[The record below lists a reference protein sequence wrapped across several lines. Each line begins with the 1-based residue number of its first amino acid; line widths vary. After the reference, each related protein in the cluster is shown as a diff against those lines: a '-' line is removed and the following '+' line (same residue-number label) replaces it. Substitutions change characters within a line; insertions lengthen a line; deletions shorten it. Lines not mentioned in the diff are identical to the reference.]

1 MDLVYLLKSLLRKK
15 LLIIFSVVIGLV
27 AGYVFARTIR
37 TTYTS
42 LAQYSTGF
50 TMGQKVK
57 IQGSDGLNIFEI
69 DFQFRNVI
77 ETFRSP
83 KVLGMV
89 GYNLLLHDLE
99 AKDPEG
105 PFRYLTE
112 EQKKNLAAAP
122 IAKERAIQILRAKV
136 GAMELLNNFQ
146 QEERAVNNLLSV
158 YGYDQTS
165 LINDMLVERAM
176 GTDYLN
182 IWFKSDNPRLSAFV
196 VNDAGDQFS
205 RFFSRIYATRTTES
219 VGKLDSL
226 TAAKKKELDEKTK
239 LYEGFRASLGSAD
252 PAGTS
257 VKAMELVS
265 DAMGR
270 YTEESGKLNQLRA
283 QLKSVDDQLAS
294 LGTSSTTNTS
304 ANNNAEVVRL
314 RNENNNL
321 AEQLQQ
327 KGGTDQQI
335 QDKIA
340 ENNRKI
346 LALSPTNTGNGTK
359 ATRDQDR
366 RDDLNKRRFDLIAD
380 ISAAEQNVKMHQQSY
395 QRFQGLATGGG
406 DKVVVANAYEAELKI
421 LTNEYEY
428 LKNRVQA
435 SQDVNIAPEI
445 NFKSTL
451 VGQPAVR
458 PDPSKKLLVIG
469 AGAAGMFFISA
480 FLIILL
486 DLLDA
491 SLKTPSVFLR
501 NTRLKLLGS
510 INRINLKKK
519 DVGDFFAA
527 PLSADV
533 KNNDSVFLESLRKL
547 RYEIQNSGKK
557 IFLFTSNKPKEGK
570 TTILEALAN
579 SFSASKKRVLMID
592 SNFSNNSLTRKYE
605 AKPTLEEFSVN
616 GEKNPVEKFWNI
628 TSVTRIPNV
637 DLVGCN
643 EGNYTPSEVLPK
655 NNLLDNLRVVS
666 DHYDYV
672 FIEGAALNN
681 HADSKELS
689 KYVDGIV
696 SVFSSKS
703 VIRQTDKESIQF
715 LKRTGD
721 KYVGAVLNG
730 VETENM
736 DL

>member
-15 LLIIFSVVIGLV
+15 WLIIFSGVIGLV

-99 AKDPEG
+99 SQT
-105 PFRYLTE
+105 PFRTLND
-112 EQKKNLAAAP
+112 EQKKQAAITP
-122 IAKERAIQILRAKV
+122 IPKERAIQILRAKV
-136 GAMELLNNFQ
+136 GAMELLNNYKT
-146 QEERAVNNLLSV
+146 EERSVNNLLALH
-158 YGYDQTS
+158 GYDQTS

-182 IWFKSDNPRLSAFV
+182 IWFKSENPELSAFV
-196 VNDAGDQFS
+196 VNDAGEQFS
-205 RFFSRIYATRTTES
+205 RFFSKIYATRTTES

-239 LYEGFRASLGSAD
+239 LYETFRGKLGSAD

-257 VKAMELVS
+257 VAAMEIVN

-270 YTEESGKLNQLRA
+270 YTDETARLNQLRA
-283 QLKSVDDQLAS
+283 QLKSVNDQLEG
-294 LGTSSTTNTS
+294 LGSATSSTTSTT
-304 ANNNAEVVRL
+304 NNNTEIIRL
-314 RNENNNL
+314 QNENKTL
-321 AEQLQQ
+321 GQQLQA
-327 KGGTDQQI
+327 KGGKDQQI
-335 QDKIA
+335 EDKMA
-340 ENNRKI
+340 ENSRKI
-346 LALSPTNTGNGTK
+346 LSLSPSNTGTGTK
-359 ATRDQDR
+359 ANRDQEQR
-366 RDDLNKRRFDLIAD
+366 ELLNRKKFDLVAD
-380 ISAAEQNVKMHQQSY
+380 ISAAEQNVKMHQSSL

-406 DKVVVANAYEAELKI
+406 DKVVVANAFESELKI

-435 SQDVNIAPEI
+435 SQDINIAPEI

-469 AGAAGMFFISA
+469 AGGAGMFFVSA

-486 DLLDA
+486 DLLDS
-491 SLKTPSVFLR
+491 SLKTPSVFMR
-501 NTRLKLLGS
+501 NTRLRLLS
-510 INRINLKKK
+510 TINRVNLKKK
-519 DVGDFFAA
+519 EVSDFFIMT
-527 PLSADV
+527 ADPDR
-533 KNNDSVFLESLRKL
+533 KSGDSIFLENMRKL
-547 RYEIQNSGKK
+547 RYEIQTSGKK
-557 IFLFTSNKPKEGK
+557 IFLFTSAKPREGK
-570 TTILEALAN
+570 TTIMEALATG
-579 SFSASKKRVLMID
+579 FSASKKRVLMID

-605 AKPTLEEFSVN
+605 AKPTLEEFTVN

-628 TSVTRIPNV
+628 TTVTKIPNV
-637 DLVGCN
+637 DMVGCN
-643 EGNYTPSEVLPK
+643 EGNYTPAEILPK

-715 LKRTGD
+715 LKKTGD

>member
-15 LLIIFSVVIGLV
+15 WLIIFAGVVGLV
-27 AGYVFARTIR
+27 AGYVFARTLR

-50 TMGQKVK
+50 TMERTVNL
-57 IQGSDGLNIFEI
+57 QGKEGVNIFDI
-69 DFQFRNVI
+69 DFKFRNVI

-99 AKDPEG
+99 SKH
-105 PFRYLTE
+105 PFHFLTD
-112 EQKKNLAAAP
+112 EQKKHPSTTALS
-122 IAKERAIQILRAKV
+122 KEKVIQMLRSKV
-136 GAMELLNNFQ
+136 ARMELLNNY
-146 QEERAVNNLLSV
+146 EPDERHVNNLLAL

-182 IWFKSDNPRLSAFV
+182 IWYKSEHPELSAFV
-196 VNDAGDQFS
+196 VNNAGEEFS
-205 RFFSRIYATRTTES
+205 RFFSRIYSTRTTES
-219 VGKLDSL
+219 VSILDSL

-239 LYEGFRASLGSAD
+239 LYENFRGKLGSAD

-257 VKAMELVS
+257 VAAMEIVN

-270 YTEESGKLNQLRA
+270 YTDETAKLNQLRA
-283 QLKSVDDQLAS
+283 QLKSVNDQLEAMGS
-294 LGTSSTTNTS
+294 PTAAINTTTN
-304 ANNNAEVVRL
+304 NNGEIVRL
-314 RNENNNL
+314 RDENNRL
-321 AEQLQQ
+321 ADELQK
-327 KGGTDQQI
+327 KGGTDQQL
-335 QDKIA
+335 QDRIT

-359 ATRDQDR
+359 TTRDQDKRDELNR
-366 RDDLNKRRFDLIAD
+366 RKFDLIAD
-380 ISAAEQNVKMHQQSY
+380 ISAAEQNVKLHQQSL

-406 DKVVVANAYEAELKI
+406 DKVVVANAFESELKI

-435 SQDVNIAPEI
+435 SQDVNISPEI

-458 PDPSKKLLVIG
+458 PDPSKKLLIIA
-469 AGAAGMFFISA
+469 AGGAGMFFISA

-510 INRINLKKK
+510 VNRVNLKKK
-519 DVGDFFAA
+519 NVADFFTAEVD
-527 PLSADV
+527 PDRRT
-533 KNNDSVFLESLRKL
+533 NDGIFLETLRKL

-557 IFLFTSNKPKEGK
+557 VLLFTSNKPKEGK
-570 TTILEALAN
+570 TTIMEALAN
-579 SFSASKKRVLMID
+579 GFSASKKRVLLID

-616 GEKNPVEKFWNI
+616 GEKNPMEKFWNI
-628 TSVTRIPNV
+628 TTVTRIPNV

-643 EGNYTPSEVLPK
+643 EGNYTPNEVLPK
-655 NNLLDNLRVVS
+655 NNLLDNLGSVS
-666 DHYDYV
+666 EHYDYI

>member
-1 MDLVYLLKSLLRKK
+1 MDLVYLFKSLLRKK
-15 LLIIFSVVIGLV
+15 WIIIFSGIVGLA
-27 AGYVFARTIR
+27 AGVVFARTIR

-99 AKDPEG
+99 SKT
-105 PFRYLTE
+105 PFRYISE
-112 EQKKNLAAAP
+112 EYKKHPSYSALS
-122 IAKERAIQILRAKV
+122 KERVIQILKSKV
-136 GAMELLNNFQ
+136 VNMELLNNYVE
-146 QEERAVNNLLSV
+146 EERHVINLLGM
-158 YGYDQTS
+158 YRYNQES
-165 LINDMLVERAM
+165 LVQDMLVERAT

-182 IWFKSDNPRLSAFV
+182 IWFKSEHPELSAFV
-196 VNDAGDQFS
+196 VNNAGEEFS

-219 VGKLDSL
+219 VVKLDSL
-226 TAAKKKELDEKTK
+226 TAAKKKELDDKTK
-239 LYEGFRASLGSAD
+239 LYEQFRSKLGSPD
-252 PAGTS
+252 IAGRS
-257 VKAMELVS
+257 LEAMKIVN

-270 YTEESGKLNQLRA
+270 YTDETTKLNQLKA
-283 QLKSVDDQLAS
+283 QLKSVNDQLLQ
-294 LGTSSTTNTS
+294 LGSATPGSTSTT
-304 ANNNAEVVRL
+304 NNNAEVLRL
-314 RNENNNL
+314 RNENISL
-321 AEQLQQ
+321 AQQLQQ
-327 KGGTDQQI
+327 KGGTDPDIQKQI
-335 QDKIA
+335 DD
-340 ENNRKI
+340 NNRKI
-346 LALSPTNTGNGTK
+346 LALSPAN
-359 ATRDQDR
+359 
-366 RDDLNKRRFDLIAD
+366 
-380 ISAAEQNVKMHQQSY
+380 
-395 QRFQGLATGGG
+395 TGGG
-406 DKVVVANAYEAELKI
+406 TRATKLQEQRDELNRRKFDLTAEIAAAELNVKEHQEKMNKYETLSRTGGDQVVMANAFESELKI

-435 SQDVNIAPEI
+435 SQDVNVAPEI

-451 VGQPAVR
+451 VGQPSVR

-469 AGAAGMFFISA
+469 ISGAGMFFVSA
-480 FLIILL
+480 FLIVLL
-486 DLLDA
+486 DLLDT

-501 NTRLKLLGS
+501 NTRLKLLSS
-510 INRINLKKK
+510 INRVNLRKK
-519 DVGDFFAA
+519 DVADFFAG
-527 PLSADV
+527 P
-533 KNNDSVFLESLRKL
+533 NDPDRKTNDAVFLENLRKL
-547 RYEIQNSGKK
+547 RYEIENSGKR

-570 TTILEALAN
+570 TTIMEALAN
-579 SFSASKKRVLMID
+579 GFSASKKKVLMID
-592 SNFSNNSLTRKYE
+592 SNFSNNTLTRKYE

-616 GEKNPVEKFWNI
+616 GEKNPLEKFYKI
-628 TSVTRIPNV
+628 TSVTKIPNV
-637 DLVGCN
+637 DMVGCS
-643 EGNYTPSEVLPK
+643 EGNYTPAEILPK
-655 NNLLDNLRVVS
+655 NNLLENLRTVS

-730 VETENM
+730 VEAENL

>member
-15 LLIIFSVVIGLV
+15 WLIIFSAVIGLV
-27 AGYVFARTIR
+27 AGYVFSRTLR

-50 TMGQKVK
+50 TMGKTVQ
-57 IQGSDGLNIFEI
+57 IEGSDGINIFEI
-69 DFQFRNVI
+69 DFKFRNVI

-99 AKDPEG
+99 SKT
-105 PFRYLTE
+105 PFRYLNE
-112 EQKKNLAAAP
+112 EQKKNPAASA
-122 IAKERAIQILRAKV
+122 IGNARAAQILKDKV
-136 GAMELLNNFQ
+136 VTMQLLANHVP
-146 QEERAVNNLLSV
+146 EEKNVNNLLAL
-158 YGYDQTS
+158 YGYDQNS
-165 LINDMLVERAM
+165 LMNDMLVERAM

-182 IWFKSDNPRLSAFV
+182 IWFKSENPELSAFV
-196 VNDAGDQFS
+196 VNNAGEEFD

-226 TAAKKKELDEKTK
+226 TAAKKKELDDKNK
-239 LYEGFRASLGSAD
+239 LYEAFRGRLGSAD
-252 PAGTS
+252 PAGIS
-257 VKAMELVS
+257 VAAMDIVN

-270 YTEESGKLNQLRA
+270 YNDESAKLNLLRA
-283 QLKSVDDQLAS
+283 QLKSVNDQLEI
-294 LGTSSTTNTS
+294 LGTASTTTS
-304 ANNNAEVVRL
+304 NPTTNNNAEVMRL
-314 RNENNNL
+314 RQENIKL
-321 AEQLQQ
+321 ADELQE
-327 KGGTDQQI
+327 KGGKDQQI
-335 QDKIA
+335 EDKIA
-340 ENNRKI
+340 ENNRKM
-346 LALSPTNTGNGTK
+346 LSLSPTNTGGGTRT
-359 ATRDQDR
+359 TRDQEK
-366 RDDLNKRRFDLIAD
+366 RDDLNRKKFELIAD
-380 ISAAEQNVKMHQQSY
+380 ISATEQNVAMHRKSMESY
-395 QRFQGLATGGG
+395 RGLATGGG
-406 DKVVVANAYEAELKI
+406 DKVVAAQAYEADIKI

-428 LKNRVQA
+428 LKNRLQA
-435 SQDVNIAPEI
+435 SNDVNIAPEI

-458 PDPSKKLLVIG
+458 PDPSKKLLIIA
-469 AGAAGMFFISA
+469 AGGAGMFFLSA
-480 FLIILL
+480 FLIVLL
-486 DLLDA
+486 DLVDG

-501 NTRLKLLGS
+501 NTRLKLLS
-510 INRINLKKK
+510 SLNKVNLKKK

-527 PLSADV
+527 P
-533 KNNDSVFLESLRKL
+533 NDPDRKTNDAIFLENLRKL
-547 RYEIQNSGKK
+547 RYEIETSGKK
-557 IFLFTSNKPKEGK
+557 IFLFTSNKPREGK
-570 TTILEALAN
+570 TTIMEALAN
-579 SFSASKKRVLMID
+579 GLSVSKKKVLLID
-592 SNFSNNSLTRKYE
+592 SNFSNNTLTRKYE

-616 GEKNPVEKFWNI
+616 GEKNPVEKFWKI
-628 TSVTRIPNV
+628 TTVTRIPNV

-643 EGNYTPSEVLPK
+643 EGNYTPAEILPK

-703 VIRQTDKESIQF
+703 VIRQTDKDSIQF
-715 LKRTGD
+715 LKKTGD

-730 VETENM
+730 VETENL

>member
-1 MDLVYLLKSLLRKK
+1 MDLVYLFKSLLRKK
-15 LLIIFSVVIGLV
+15 WLIIFSGLIGLV

-83 KVLGMV
+83 TVLGMI

-99 AKDPEG
+99 SKT
-105 PFRYLTE
+105 PFRYVSEEHKKHESYSALT
-112 EQKKNLAAAP
+112 
-122 IAKERAIQILRAKV
+122 KERVIQILKDKV
-136 GAMELLNNFQ
+136 VNMELLSNHIP
-146 QEERAVNNLLSV
+146 EERHVNNLLAM
-158 YGYDQTS
+158 YGYDQNS

-182 IWFKSDNPRLSAFV
+182 IWFKSENPELSAFV
-196 VNDAGDQFS
+196 VNNAGEEFS
-205 RFFSRIYATRTTES
+205 RFFTKIYSTRTTES
-219 VGKLDSL
+219 VTKLDSL
-226 TAAKKKELDEKTK
+226 TAAKKKELDDKTK
-239 LYEGFRASLGSAD
+239 LYENFRSKLGSPD

-257 VKAMELVS
+257 VAAMDILN

-270 YTEESGKLNQLRA
+270 FTDESSKLNLLRE
-283 QLKSVDDQLAS
+283 QLKSVNQQLADMGS
-294 LGTSSTTNTS
+294 PTSPTSTT
-304 ANNNAEVVRL
+304 NNNAELLRL
-314 RNENNNL
+314 QRENKDL
-321 AEQLQQ
+321 AQQLAQ
-327 KGGTDQQI
+327 KGGTDKDI
-335 QDKIA
+335 QDQIDA
-340 ENNRKI
+340 NNRRI
-346 LALSPTNTGNGTK
+346 LALSPSNTGTGNGTRT
-359 ATRDQDR
+359 TRLQEERDR
-366 RDDLNKRRFDLIAD
+366 LNREKFDLQAQIA
-380 ISAAEQNVKMHQQSY
+380 AAELNVKQQQKRMNEYERLS
-395 QRFQGLATGGG
+395 RTGG
-406 DKVVVANAYEAELKI
+406 DKVVIANAFESELKI

-428 LKNRVQA
+428 LKNRMQA

-445 NFKSTL
+445 NFKKTL
-451 VGQPAVR
+451 VGQPPVR

-469 AGAAGMFFISA
+469 VAGAGMFFMSA

-486 DLLDA
+486 DLLDG

-501 NTRLKLLGS
+501 NTRLKLLS
-510 INRINLKKK
+510 AINKVNLKKK

-527 PLSADV
+527 TADPDR
-533 KNNDSVFLESLRKL
+533 KANDSIFLENLRKL
-547 RYEIQNSGKK
+547 RYEIENSGKK
-557 IFLFTSNKPKEGK
+557 IFLFTSNKPREGK
-570 TTILEALAN
+570 TTIMEALAN
-579 SFSASKKRVLMID
+579 GLSVSKKKVLMID
-592 SNFSNNSLTRKYE
+592 ANFSNNTLTRKYE

-628 TSVTRIPNV
+628 TTVTRIPNV
-637 DLVGCN
+637 DMVGCN
-643 EGNYTPSEVLPK
+643 EGSYTPAEILPK
-655 NNLLDNLRVVS
+655 NNLLENLRLVS

-696 SVFSSKS
+696 SVFNSKS

-730 VETENM
+730 VETEN
-736 DL
+736 LEL